1 MGLRWACDVAG
12 DSNMNR
18 ILMICPFALF
28 LAVTPAL
35 AGGTAFTDSNGFTTH
50 SGDRR
55 GGSAVQ
61 FNDSSGLHSEIN
73 RSNGRSGAIWRDS
86 NGPTNRYTGRTFE
99 W

>member
-1 MGLRWACDVAG
+1 MGLRWTRDVEG

-35 AGGTAFTDSNGFTTH
+35 ADGTAVTDSNGFTTYYRD
-50 SGDRR
+50 SR

-73 RSNGRSGAIWRDS
+73 RSNGRSGTIWRDS
-86 NGPTNRYTGRTFE
+86 NGPTGRYTGRAFE